1 MAVWDW
7 NSPAGRFK
15 AATSSSERE
24 TKQLP
29 DDKKK
34 RPRDFIAGVL
44 IAESVWGITGACSGL
59 PLYVFMRQL
68 PLQGFINLLHF
79 VKPDGGIRL
88 FVAVGMILQA

>member
-7 NSPAGRFK
+7 NSPAGQFK

-44 IAESVWGITGACSGL
+44 IAESVWGAVDALTGAA
-59 PLYVFMRQL
+59 FMRFCASI
-68 PLQGFINLLHF
+68 PFARLH
-79 VKPDGGIRL
+79 KRAAPCQI
-88 FVAVGMILQA
+88 

>member
-1 MAVWDW
+1 MAARSR

-34 RPRDFIAGVL
+34 RPRDFIVGVS
-44 IAESVWGITGACSGL
+44 IAESVWGMTDACSGL

-79 VKPDGGIRL
+79 VKPDSGIRL
-88 FVAVGMILQA
+88 FVTVGMILQA